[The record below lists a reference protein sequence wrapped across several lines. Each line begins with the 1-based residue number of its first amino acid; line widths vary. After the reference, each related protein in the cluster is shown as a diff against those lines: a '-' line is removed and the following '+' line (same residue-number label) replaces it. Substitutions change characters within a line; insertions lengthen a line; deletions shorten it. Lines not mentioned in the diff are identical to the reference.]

1 MIISAS
7 RRTDIPAFHSEWMMN
22 RLRSG
27 YVLTRNPVCR
37 DVIYKI
43 NLDPKRVDMLVFMSK
58 DPRPIVRYLDE
69 ISDMGMRYCFQITI
83 NPYGKDLEP
92 NVPHVVNILDSFK
105 EISDKIG
112 KESMTWRYD
121 PVIIN
126 GRYDVEYHR
135 SKFDLLC
142 EELQGYTER
151 CIFGTVD
158 IHKKLEGL
166 RDGGTIGEIS
176 SSTVDEIGEMMSD
189 SVKERGMQLNYC
201 CADVDLSR
209 YGITSKG
216 CVDKDYMARL
226 GVPSEISPPLRDRC
240 KCVKMVDIGHYDTC
254 HHDCVYCYANMAN
267 NEIRKKRSYDPNG
280 EMLYGKPGKD
290 DKITELSYRQI
301 SRITDF

>member
-37 DVIYKI
+37 EVIYKI

-58 DPRPIVRYLDE
+58 DPRPMIRYLDE

-92 NVPHVVNILDSFK
+92 NIPHVVNILDSFK

-126 GRYDVEYHR
+126 DRYDVEYHH

-176 SSTVDEIGEMMSD
+176 SSTWM
-189 SVKERGMQLNYC
+189 R
-201 CADVDLSR
+201 
-209 YGITSKG
+209 
-216 CVDKDYMARL
+216 
-226 GVPSEISPPLRDRC
+226 
-240 KCVKMVDIGHYDTC
+240 
-254 HHDCVYCYANMAN
+254 
-267 NEIRKKRSYDPNG
+267 
-280 EMLYGKPGKD
+280 
-290 DKITELSYRQI
+290 
-301 SRITDF
+301 